1 MTDYSHILQ
10 AVQSPP
16 KTEDRKLTTA
26 QELDNYAAFSELMKK
41 GVYLPDL
48 IKRIDDPPKQET
60 EIIDE
65 DILEVMES
73 AVSEDQ
79 EVKDA
84 YVRVV
89 DAKNAVLRKLCLSDP
104 EFWKA
109 HEEYQRVVR
118 RKYVE
123 LKK

>member
-1 MTDYSHILQ
+1 MADYSHILQ
-10 AVQSPP
+10 AVQTP
-16 KTEDRKLTTA
+16 KADDRKLTTA
-26 QELDNYAAFSELMKK
+26 QELDNYAAFSELMKR

-48 IKRIDDPPKQET
+48 IKRMDEPPQDT
-60 EIIDE
+60 PEIIDE

-73 AVSEDQ
+73 AVSDDD
-79 EVKDA
+79 EVKEA
-84 YVRVV
+84 YRKVV
-89 DAKNAVLRKLCLSDP
+89 ESKNAVLRRLCLSDQD
-104 EFWKA
+104 FRKA

>member
-1 MTDYSHILQ
+1 MADYSHILQ
-10 AVQSPP
+10 AVQTPA
-16 KTEDRKLTTA
+16 KEDRKLTTA
-26 QELDNYAAFSELMKK
+26 QELDNYAAFSELMKR

-48 IKRIDDPPKQET
+48 IKKMDEPTQET
-60 EIIDE
+60 PEIIDE

-73 AVSEDQ
+73 AVSDDD

-84 YVRVV
+84 YRRVV
-89 DAKNAVLRKLCLSDP
+89 DAKNAVLRKLCLADP
-104 EFWKA
+104 DFRKA